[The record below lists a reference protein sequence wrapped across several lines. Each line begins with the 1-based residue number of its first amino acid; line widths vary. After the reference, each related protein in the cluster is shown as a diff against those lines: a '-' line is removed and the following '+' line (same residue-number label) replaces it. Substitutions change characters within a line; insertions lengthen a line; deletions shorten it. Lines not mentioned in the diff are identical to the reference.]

1 MIPDDA
7 LKIEV
12 LHHRIIPFDNRDK
25 IIEKQ
30 TIKVE
35 IAKLRCAN
43 HTLKKGIYDVHTI
56 SPHRT
61 VKYGKNG
68 PSPRSCQGLSVTPFH
83 GQEMTVETECLDDD
97 FDTAVFFNG
106 KNFKR
111 YFCYSA
117 PSSTLDLHD
126 KVHYDKFG
134 AHANIFSPIW
144 KH

>member
-61 VKYGKNG
+61 VKYVKNG
-68 PSPRSCQGLSVTPFH
+68 PH
-83 GQEMTVETECLDDD
+83 KD
-97 FDTAVFFNG
+97 
-106 KNFKR
+106 
-111 YFCYSA
+111 
-117 PSSTLDLHD
+117 
-126 KVHYDKFG
+126 
-134 AHANIFSPIW
+134 HAKDYQLRHFMDCRN
-144 KH
+144 